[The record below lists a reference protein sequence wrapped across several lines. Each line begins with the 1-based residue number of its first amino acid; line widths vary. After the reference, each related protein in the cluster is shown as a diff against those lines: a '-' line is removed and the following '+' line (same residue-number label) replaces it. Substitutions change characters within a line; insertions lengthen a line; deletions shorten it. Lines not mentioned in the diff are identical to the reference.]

1 MENHVQHF
9 AVIFTSKRRPQEGDG
24 YPEMAAKMDAL
35 AREQPGFLG
44 VDSVSSPVEGTV
56 FPLPTSSAGTDLRS
70 AITVSYWQDEESIRV
85 WKRNLEHLLAQKRGK
100 EKWYLHYEVRV
111 AKVERMYS
119 GDGISE

>member
-1 MENHVQHF
+1 MENHVPHF

-44 VDSVSSPVEGTV
+44 VDSVSSPVEGTI
-56 FPLPTSSAGTDLRS
+56 S
-70 AITVSYWQDEESIRV
+70 AITVSYWQDEESIRA

-100 EKWYLHYEVRV
+100 ENWYLHYEVRV

-119 GDGISE
+119 GDEILE